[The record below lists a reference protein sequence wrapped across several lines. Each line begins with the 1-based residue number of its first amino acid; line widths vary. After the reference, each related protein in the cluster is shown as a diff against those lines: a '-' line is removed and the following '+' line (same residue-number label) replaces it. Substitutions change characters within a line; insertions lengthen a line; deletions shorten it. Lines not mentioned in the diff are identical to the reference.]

1 MRRAPLIAATVT
13 LMAAILAPVSA
24 QTAATGA
31 AKPEP
36 KTEAGMAGVK
46 TDAKAKTVVGLQS
59 IPTVPDIDFR
69 QRRLTKRVNDS
80 VLYGRLTAREADD
93 FKKLLDQIATEEA
106 DYRVSDGI
114 LTPLEVL
121 KITLELDT
129 FSRLLENQLRDR
141 KVAILDIDAAH
152 DELQTRIMENIRAGR
167 LTPREIELIKTE
179 LLASMALSDYMRA
192 DSRLTYGES
201 LTLSL
206 DIDAIANQLQKLLER
221 RLVVVPSTETMQA
234 HLEKNIADGLAS
246 GKLNAETAETLKKDI
261 AAVLDL
267 PQMTQEDSV
276 IVAMELDRLD
286 HKIETLTGVRKPFV
300 YDVAKRQRE
309 IGSAIAQSLDVG
321 RLSPSEAYEFKQEMD
336 AIFSR
341 HNTTAGGATQVS
353 DAEKLHQTGLELET
367 LAGRLNAT
375 LHDPTA
381 FWPGV
386 DAFQSRIDHRLKDA
400 VHYKRMTEEDAKAL
414 AAEADRL
421 GALEKTHRESGNTL
435 ELNEALEVAMGMQRI
450 NLQLQHKLKDRNVVV
465 PEIDK
470 LENELYK
477 LIANGIDTGA
487 LDPDEDVKLA
497 LNRISALKNKTNTP
511 STSTLDNNDK
521 LIVATE
527 IERLKAMVDREIK
540 GKNGSNIPLRGRAQ
554 LIERRINDGIATA
567 RLTKEQADALKS
579 ELSKLSSV
587 EEGYRLSTPGLTADE
602 SLELL
607 VAYSQMAAKVDDKM
621 RENGVSPAELLQ
633 RLNELRLRV
642 GEATFDGLLTLQQAD
657 EFQRNVNNALENTA
671 KARAMEGGLSYAE
684 GLRLAYDLERLS
696 GNIEAQVRETPVAL
710 LDVEARQMVL
720 DMQLANSLAA
730 GQISAD
736 QARQLRNQLH
746 EIEQLELRYRS
757 TGGGFS
763 NAEHLAVSMDLDRL
777 GAAMNHTI
785 GRNKTF
791 PDIDTRQAQLLAKI
805 KGLTSSGRLTAAE
818 AAALNA
824 DLDRIAESEAAFRIT
839 EEGLTFQEALTLS
852 LDLDRLSSR
861 LDQVPAKPLAP
872 QTSPRKANENRSKA
886 STKRVT
892 R

>member
-24 QTAATGA
+24 QTATPASKVET
-31 AKPEP
+31 
-36 KTEAGMAGVK
+36 KTEAGMPGGKAE
-46 TDAKAKTVVGLQS
+46 AKATTVVGLQS

-93 FKKLLDQIATEEA
+93 FKKLLDQIASEEA
-106 DYRVSDGI
+106 DYRVSDGV
-114 LTPLEVL
+114 LTPLEVM
-121 KITLELDT
+121 KITLELDQ
-129 FSRLLENQLRDR
+129 FSRLLEGQLRDR
-141 KVAILDIDAAH
+141 KVAILDIDRAH
-152 DELQTRIMENIRAGR
+152 EELQTRIMENIRAGR

-179 LLASMALSDYMRA
+179 LLAGMALSDFMRG

-206 DIDAIANQLQKLLER
+206 DIDAIANQLQKMLER
-221 RLVVVPSTETMQA
+221 RLVVVPSSETMQS
-234 HLEKNIADGLAS
+234 HLEKEIAEGLAA
-246 GKLNAETAETLKKDI
+246 GKINAETADALRKEIT
-261 AAVLDL
+261 AVLDL
-267 PQMTQEDSV
+267 PQISQDDSV
-276 IVAMELDRLD
+276 VVAMELDRLD
-286 HKIETLTGVRKPFV
+286 HKVESLLGKRKPFV
-300 YDVAKRQRE
+300 YDVAIRHRE
-309 IGSAIAQSLDVG
+309 IGASIAQSLDSG
-321 RLSPSEAYEFKQEMD
+321 RLSPTEAYEFKQEMD
-336 AIFSR
+336 AIFNR
-341 HNTTAGGATQVS
+341 HNTTSGAATAGS
-353 DAEKLHQTGLELET
+353 DAEKLHQTSLDLEMV
-367 LAGRLNAT
+367 AGRVNAT
-375 LHDPTA
+375 LHDPSA

-421 GALEKTHRESGNTL
+421 GALEKAHRESGNVL
-435 ELNEALEVAMGMQRI
+435 ELNEALEVAIGMQRA
-450 NLQLQHKLKDRNVVV
+450 NLELQRKLKDRNVVV

-477 LIANGIDTGA
+477 LIANGIDSGA

-511 STSTLDNNDK
+511 SAAMLDNNDK
-521 LIVATE
+521 LVIATE

-554 LIERRINDGIATA
+554 LIERRINDGIASA
-567 RLTKEQADALKS
+567 RLTKEQADTLKA
-579 ELSKLSSV
+579 ELTKLSSV

-607 VAYSQMAAKVDDKM
+607 VAYNQMAAKVDDRM
-621 RENGVSPAELLQ
+621 RQNGVSPAELLE
-633 RLNELRLRV
+633 RLNQLRLRV
-642 GEATFDGLLTLQQAD
+642 GEVTFEGLLTLQQAD

-684 GLRLAYDLERLS
+684 GLRLAYDLERLA

-710 LDVEARQMVL
+710 LDVESRQLVL
-720 DMQLANSLAA
+720 DMQLANALAA

-746 EIEQLELRYRS
+746 QVEQLELRYRS

-805 KGLTSSGRLTAAE
+805 KGLTATGRLSTAE

-861 LDQVPAKPLAP
+861 IDQVPAKPVAP
-872 QTSPRKANENRSKA
+872 AGTPRKSNDGRTKA
-886 STKRVT
+886 STKNVT